1 MKKTLL
7 AVSLASSL
15 FLVGCSEPQQ
25 KAGAGMVPK
34 VVLEQVT
41 VIDHQPSKAY
51 VGRVSALEDA
61 DITAQVAGYL
71 KERHFRE
78 GQMVEK
84 GQLLYTIEPSS
95 FEAQVASAKAS
106 VAQAE
111 ATLKR
116 ADSEFARAKNLLPKG
131 SISKS
136 EYDNR
141 EAEKLGAIAQL
152 EAAKAQLQLA
162 EVNLSHTKI
171 EAPFS
176 GRISDSNV
184 SIGDLLSPSSGTLT
198 TLVSLDP
205 IHATFQLSERERLA
219 MGAENFQGDG
229 KSDRAAVEVS
239 LILENN
245 TEHPHK
251 GELDFVGNRIDLNTG
266 TILCVPL
273 YQTQS
278 KPCFLVNTSRLRS
291 PLLQPNRLS

>member
-1 MKKTLL
+1 
-7 AVSLASSL
+7 
-15 FLVGCSEPQQ
+15 
-25 KAGAGMVPK
+25 MVPK

-61 DITAQVAGYL
+61 DITAQVSGYL

-273 YQTQS
+273 FLIQS
-278 KPCFLVNTSRLRS
+278 KHCFLVSTSRLRL
-291 PLLQPNRLS
+291 PLLQPSQLS